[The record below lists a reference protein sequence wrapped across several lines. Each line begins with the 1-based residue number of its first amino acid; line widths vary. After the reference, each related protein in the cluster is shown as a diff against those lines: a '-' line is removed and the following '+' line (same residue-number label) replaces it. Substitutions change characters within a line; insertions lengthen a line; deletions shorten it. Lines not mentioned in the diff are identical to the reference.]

1 VLLLQNVYRCF
12 INSYKLLALDSTDTY
27 RLLDKGKS
35 FLNNDI
41 HLIRKIDQREGL
53 TKVLSVLAANDQAK
67 LSDLLPEWEEFLLEH
82 SKITTETN
90 FRDTLRTR
98 LYNLVDRGLVKRD
111 GQVFSITPL
120 GADYASGLD
129 KDPKH
134 NVLRTITSHNEKQKK
149 ILRERIEQMNPYL
162 FEHLIGDLLDAMGYS
177 DVRVTKPSGDKGVDV
192 VATVEFGITTITE
205 VVQVKRHKSS
215 IGREVLDQLR
225 GVLPLHGALRGSL
238 ISIGNFSKGCK
249 EVAIYPGAAPISLID
264 GDKLIDL
271 LFLYE
276 IGVKKSEITFVEINE
291 DYFTGSQESEQ
302 AVDEGI
308 NV

>member
-1 VLLLQNVYRCF
+1 MSF
-12 INSYKLLALDSTDTY
+12 IN
-27 RLLDKGKS
+27 
-35 FLNNDI
+35 NDVD
-41 HLIRKIDQREGL
+41 LIREIDQCEGL
-53 TKVLSVLAANDQAK
+53 TKVLTVLAAMDQAK
-67 LSDLLPEWEEFLLEH
+67 LSDLLPEWKEFLLEH

-111 GQVFSITPL
+111 GQLFSITTL

-149 ILRERIEQMNPYL
+149 ILREHIEQMNPYL

-192 VATVEFGITTITE
+192 VATIEFGITTVTE
-205 VVQVKRHKSS
+205 FVQVKRHKSS

-225 GVLPLHGALRGSL
+225 GVLPLHRALRGTL
-238 ISIGNFSKGCK
+238 ISSGNFSKGCK
-249 EVAIYPGAAPISLID
+249 EVAIYPGAAPITLID

-271 LFLYE
+271 LFKYE
-276 IGVKKSEITFVEINE
+276 IGLKKSSIPFWEINE
-291 DYFTGSQESEQ
+291 DYFAGSQELEQ
-302 AVDEGI
+302 IIDCGI
-308 NV
+308 MCD